1 MKYLVWE
8 EPLPG
13 IREDGSSVTCVRRV
27 YVTEHDAAC
36 LARAMYRD
44 DNREWSELTH
54 DHLVKD
60 ALVVNWASRV
70 DVPSLP

>member
-8 EPLPG
+8 EPVPG
-13 IREDGSSVTCVRRV
+13 IREDGSPITCTRRV

-36 LARAMYRD
+36 LSRAMYHS
-44 DNREWSELTH
+44 DNREWGGLSHE
-54 DHLVKD
+54 HLIID
-60 ALVVNWASRV
+60 AIVENWADRV